1 MAKIKVGILGA
12 TGTVG
17 QRFIQLLE
25 NHPWFQ
31 ITEVAASENSAGKT
45 YEEAVK
51 GRWMQHT
58 PIPSRIRNLKVKECK
73 PNLNCS
79 VIFSGLDAAV
89 AGEIEA
95 AFADKG
101 YKVFSNAKN
110 HRMDAHV
117 PLMIPEVNGDHAKLI
132 KTQKRKGFIV
142 TNPNCTTIGMVMAL
156 APLHKEYGVKSV
168 IMTSMQAISGAGY
181 PGVAS
186 MDIVDNVIP
195 YIGGE
200 EEKVQIETLKLLG
213 TIEAGKVKP
222 ANIAVS
228 AHCNRVA
235 VIDGHTETISFSLHK
250 NPTIDEI
257 KRTLSNYNPLGKL
270 KLPSAPVQPIIVMDE
285 QNRPQ
290 PKLDR
295 NLEKGMA
302 CVVGRIRKD
311 DVLGYKMV
319 VLSHNT
325 IRGAAGCSI
334 LNAELMKAKGFL
346 EE

>member
-25 NHPWFQ
+25 NHPWFE
-31 ITEVAASENSAGKT
+31 ITEVAASEKSAGKT
-45 YEEAVK
+45 YEEGVA
-51 GRWMQHT
+51 GRWMQTT
-58 PIPSRIRNLKVKECK
+58 PIPVSVRKLKVKDCK
-73 PNLNCS
+73 PNLKCS
-79 VIFSGLDAAV
+79 VVFSGLDASV
-89 AGEIEA
+89 AGDIEA
-95 AFADKG
+95 EFADKG

-110 HRMDAHV
+110 HRMDSHV
-117 PLMIPEVNGDHAKLI
+117 PLMIPEVNASHAELI

-142 TNPNCTTIGMVMAL
+142 TNPNCTTVGMVMAL

-168 IMTSMQAISGAGY
+168 IMTSLQAISGAGY

-186 MDIVDNVIP
+186 IDIVDNVIP
-195 YIGGE
+195 FIGGE
-200 EEKVQIETLKLLG
+200 EEKVQSETLKLLG
-213 TIEAGKVKP
+213 NFEKGKVKN
-222 ANIAVS
+222 ADINIS

-235 VIDGHTETISFSLHK
+235 VIDGHTETVSFSLNK
-250 NPTIDEI
+250 KVGVDEI
-257 KRTLSNYNPLGKL
+257 KRTLSNYNPLRGL
-270 KLPSAPVQPIIVMDE
+270 NLPSAPARPIIVMEE

-302 CVVGRIRKD
+302 CVVGRVRED
-311 DVLGYKMV
+311 SVLGYKMV

-334 LNAELMKAKGFL
+334 LNAELMKAKGYL
-346 EE
+346 ED

>member
-25 NHPWFQ
+25 NHPWFE
-31 ITEVAASENSAGKT
+31 ITEVAASEKSAGQT
-45 YEEAVK
+45 YEQAVA
-51 GRWMQHT
+51 GRWLQTT
-58 PIPSRIRNLKVKECK
+58 PIPANVKKLKVKECK
-73 PNLNCS
+73 SNLNCT
-79 VIFSGLDAAV
+79 VVFSGLDATV

-95 AFADKG
+95 AFADAG

-110 HRMDAHV
+110 HRMDNHV
-117 PLMIPEVNGDHAKLI
+117 PLMIPEVNASHAPLI
-132 KTQKRKGFIV
+132 KSQKRKGFIV

-156 APLHKEYGVKSV
+156 APLQKEFGITSV

-186 MDIVDNVIP
+186 IDIVDNVIP
-195 YIGGE
+195 FIGGE
-200 EEKVQIETLKLLG
+200 EEKVQTETLKLLG
-213 TIEAGKVKP
+213 TLEKGKVKP
-222 ANIAVS
+222 AEITIS

-235 VIDGHTETISFSLHK
+235 VIDGHTETVSFSLK
-250 NPTIDEI
+250 KKPSIEEI
-257 KRTLSNYNPLGKL
+257 KRTFSNYNPLRGL
-270 KLPSAPVQPIIVMDE
+270 NLPSAPAHPIIVLEE

-302 CVVGRIRKD
+302 CVIGRIRKD
-311 DVLGYKMV
+311 EVLGYKMV

-346 EE
+346 GE